1 MDSRGEMRTNMKM
14 KQVLVLLLGTTLGVF
29 AGCDQGTTGDGS
41 AGSGGAHDT
50 STGGAGGGSSMGGA
64 GGNGGGGNSGSGG
77 TASGGSTS
85 ATGGRGGAGGNGG
98 GGNSGSGGTA
108 SGGSTSATGASTG
121 RDAGGAV
128 DGVVQAGSAPAVS
141 GLLIEP
147 NPNNTLS
154 CFVSWKTDV
163 SANSEVQFGQD
174 TYQFRIVSDEGT
186 TTHRVLVIGMRAE
199 KKYLIKAVSTNSAGS
214 DSAEGTFTT
223 GKLPAGLPVATQTSA
238 DTSGAQ
244 DGWTLANIMPT
255 RSGVTSQGMGF
266 VGQVPGIVAMYD
278 MEGFPVWYFVNGTT
292 PDVRGDVFAQR
303 LPDQNLLIGPS
314 SNEPAKEIDLAG
326 KVIWQGP
333 PPAPSGSS
341 TDPNIAPM
349 SHGITKLENGNYV
362 IFRNLTNSAGTI
374 GALVQELTPANKVVW
389 SWNLFDHV
397 QLPADASG
405 DWCHPNSVTVDMAN
419 DVFYLSCRYQGVIK
433 AKRSGDQA
441 VIWVL
446 GGESGGDF
454 TFDPP
459 TAAVTDQHDPE
470 IHADGTIMVFDNH
483 YGAVTPPPGN
493 PTSRAIEFKLD
504 EVAMVATPTFEFP
517 GNYTVDDW
525 YKNTWLTP
533 YWGDADRVA
542 NGNVL
547 VTAGFRSPTE
557 KTRIFEVRPSDGK
570 VVWQLTLPE
579 GTGSYQSERLS
590 PPPLVQPL

>member
-1 MDSRGEMRTNMKM
+1 MHRLRCFSVTTCAIAC
-14 KQVLVLLLGTTLGVF
+14 VVLLL
-29 AGCDQGTTGDGS
+29 AACS
-41 AGSGGAHDT
+41 SSGGGGGG
-50 STGGAGGGSSMGGA
+50 TGGAQGGQGGTGVTGS
-64 GGNGGGGNSGSGG
+64 GGNSGGSDGVAGITGTGG
-77 TASGGSTS
+77 QVAASGGSTS
-85 ATGGRGGAGGNGG
+85 ATGGGTGRGGAGGRGSGG
-98 GGNSGSGGTA
+98 DSGSGGSA
-108 SGGSTSATGASTG
+108 SGGSTSASGGSTG
-121 RDAGGAV
+121 GGPDAAV
-128 DGVVQAGSAPAVS
+128 DSAVQANSAPAVS

-154 CFVSWKTDV
+154 CYVSWKTDV
-163 SANSEVQFGQD
+163 AADSEVQFGQS

-186 TTHRVLVIGMRAE
+186 TDHHVLVIGMRAE

-214 DSAEGTFTT
+214 GSAEGTYTT
-223 GKLPAGLPVATQTSA
+223 GKLPTGLPVATQTAA

-244 DGWTLANIMPT
+244 DGWTLTNIMPT

-266 VGQVPGIVAMYD
+266 VGQVPGIIAMYD

-303 LPDQNLLIGPS
+303 LPNQNVLIGPS
-314 SNEPAKEIDLAG
+314 SNEPAKEIDLSG

-333 PPAPSGSS
+333 PPAPNGSS

-374 GALVQELTPANKVVW
+374 GALVQELTSANKVVW

-397 QLPADASG
+397 KLPADASG
-405 DWCHPNSVTVDMAN
+405 DWCHPNSVTVDLAN

-441 VIWVL
+441 VLWVL

-459 TAAVTDQHDPE
+459 AAAVTDQHDPE
-470 IHADGTIMVFDNH
+470 IHADGTIMVFDNN
-483 YGAVTPPPGN
+483 YGAVVPPPGS

-504 EVAMVATPTFEFP
+504 EGAMVATPTFEFP
-517 GNYTVDDW
+517 GNYTTDDW
-525 YKNTWLTP
+525 YKTTWLTP

-579 GTGSYQSERLS
+579 GTGSYQSERLT